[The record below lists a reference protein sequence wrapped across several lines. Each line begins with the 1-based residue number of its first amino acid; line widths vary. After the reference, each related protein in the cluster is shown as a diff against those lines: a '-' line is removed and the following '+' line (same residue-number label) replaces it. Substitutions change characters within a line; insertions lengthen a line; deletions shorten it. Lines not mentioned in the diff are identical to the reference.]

1 MIQKRYHIFLNFP
14 QPHYNDNK
22 NFWKKPHYAK
32 FALFKS
38 ALNKDLLY
46 RLIIIFAKCI
56 RCFLHFVMTS
66 FEKFCM
72 NCQTFSLV
80 VMPICKWQYSLNHGL
95 VYTFAK
101 NEFKSGNYSGS
112 ILMIPVSLILVL
124 VFEWNCI
131 LPQSYW
137 TRKFE

>member
-1 MIQKRYHIFLNFP
+1 MIQKWTHTMQIFYHIFLNFP
-14 QPHYNDNK
+14 HYSRLIRIFEK
-22 NFWKKPHYAK
+22 NRTAK
-32 FALFKS
+32 FAIFKS

-46 RLIIIFAKCI
+46 KLIIFFFAKCI

-95 VYTFAK
+95 VQVHTFAK
-101 NEFKSGNYSGS
+101 NEFKSGNYSSGS
-112 ILMIPVSLILVL
+112 ILMILVL
-124 VFEWNCI
+124 
-131 LPQSYW
+131 
-137 TRKFE
+137 KFLFL

>member
-1 MIQKRYHIFLNFP
+1 MHGSILVNSDPKMIPHYAIFLSNSLNFP
-14 QPHYNDNK
+14 HYARLIRI
-22 NFWKKPHYAK
+22 FEKKPHYAK
-32 FALFKS
+32 FSLFKS

-95 VYTFAK
+95 VHTFGK

-112 ILMIPVSLILVL
+112 IILMILVL
-124 VFEWNCI
+124 
-131 LPQSYW
+131 
-137 TRKFE
+137 KFLFL